1 MTQLLLNRSFKRL
14 VNLLPNF
21 GRTEAVAA
29 GLDHETLV
37 KAEPIVTH
45 RGTPARVGRPP
56 RIQTMISVRPII
68 CARNFSEQPMPNDI
82 GKLALA
88 GPALVYYDRVS
99 AIR

>member
-1 MTQLLLNRSFKRL
+1 MTQLLLNRSFKRV

-45 RGTPARVGRPP
+45 RGTPARVGRQP
-56 RIQTMISVRPII
+56 RIQPMISVRPITS
-68 CARNFSEQPMPNDI
+68 ARNFSGQPMPTDT
-82 GKLALA
+82 GKLAFA
-88 GPALVYYDRVS
+88 GPARVYYIRVP
-99 AIR
+99 AF